1 MGKAGKPT
9 KEAIRVAESTDQHGL
24 VRLSDAEDL
33 RLEDRAQDIRG
44 LDVYDRDGREIGSV
58 EDLYVDR
65 EERKVRFLDVGAGGF
80 LGIGEKHFMI
90 PVEAVVGVDG
100 DGITVE
106 QGREKVTGSP
116 PFDTNVVPRADYQRG
131 IYDHYGYPY
140 PGDAGDEPGKTER
153 ASDEVPPSLAWS
165 GGRTE
170 GGTDREMIGR
180 ERPGLIGEERDEQE
194 RSR

>member
-1 MGKAGKPT
+1 MA
-9 KEAIRVAESTDQHGL
+9 RFTDQRPL
-24 VRLSDAEDL
+24 VKLSDADNL

-44 LDVYDRDGREIGSV
+44 LDVYDGEGNQVGSV

-65 EERKVRFLDVGAGGF
+65 EARKVCFLDVGAGGL

-90 PVEAVVGVDG
+90 PVEAVTDVGEHGVT
-100 DGITVE
+100 IE
-106 QGREKVTGSP
+106 QDAERVIGSP
-116 PFDTNVVPRADYQRG
+116 PFDTNVVDTADYRRDV
-131 IYDHYGYPY
+131 YDHYGYTHPRDSY
-140 PGDAGDEPGKTER
+140 PADAGDEPRKAER
-153 ASDEVPPSLAWS
+153 ASNEVPPSLAWS

-180 ERPGLIGEERDEQE
+180 ERPGLIGKEREGRE